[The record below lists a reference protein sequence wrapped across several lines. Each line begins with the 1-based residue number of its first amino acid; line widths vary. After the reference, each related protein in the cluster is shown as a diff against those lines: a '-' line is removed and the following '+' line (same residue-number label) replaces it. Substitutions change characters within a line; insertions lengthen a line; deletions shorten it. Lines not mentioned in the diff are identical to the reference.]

1 MMSGFILYLI
11 AALAALGTLLIE
23 YLQQAIA
30 SGGIIF
36 VALSLIVC
44 LWLFWIRRNGTLR
57 SIQHDDDTIDLVREY
72 GNART
77 ILLTGFAGLISA
89 AIAQLIHSPF
99 LAWLTL
105 LLVIGL
111 AFYAEF
117 GNHGLKTAVPVLV
130 LMIFIKPIPAA
141 IEPWLNLGCQSLST
155 YLTMIMLDFLK
166 VFFFTE
172 GNAIGLISQ
181 QSLATSLF
189 DGTSWLYPSVFAAIA
204 WGVYFQ
210 YHWLRTTL
218 NVCQVLFWVFL
229 WNAFGATVLLTNKE
243 WGGTWMDSA
252 PVVDAWK
259 WISLALILFFSWS
272 ADQFFSSMF
281 RGRPWETASDAMDSA
296 KAASL
301 RKPRWKLRGTDWILV
316 IGLVAVCLLSI
327 RLANYYGWGWLNSP
341 SRLVTVNLPEEF
353 ESWKATELESTEQAI
368 YGSITMPVRRWN
380 LEKDGNKL
388 TLEVRG
394 PCALELPD
402 RWSWNWF
409 GWRIDNDS
417 KTIDTDEEQDG
428 SKLVQFSR
436 LPGETCT
443 LAIQGSNQYGF
454 PRSANSIIETW
465 SEFPPLALANLQRAI
480 GNNPATSTVQ
490 EPALPAGHSVS
501 LAWYSA
507 RPLDDEKAKLL
518 RNTWDKVLPFIR
530 QQLIQPGS
538 K

>member
-1 MMSGFILYLI
+1 MSGFILYLI

-30 SGGIIF
+30 SGGIAF
-36 VALSLIVC
+36 VVLSLVVC
-44 LWLFWIRRNGTLR
+44 LWLFWSRRNGSLR
-57 SIQHDDDTIDLVREY
+57 SIQNDDTIELVREY
-72 GNART
+72 GNSKT
-77 ILLTGFAGLISA
+77 ILLAGIAGLASA
-89 AIAQLIHSPF
+89 AISQLIHSPY

-105 LLVIGL
+105 LLMIGL
-111 AFYAEF
+111 VFYAEF
-117 GNHGLKTAVPVLV
+117 GNHGLKTAVPVLI
-130 LMIFIKPIPAA
+130 LMLFIKPIPAA
-141 IEPWLNLGCQSLST
+141 IEPWLHLRCQSLST

-166 VFFFTE
+166 VFFYTE

-181 QSLATSLF
+181 QRLATTLF
-189 DGTSWLYPSVFAAIA
+189 DGTSWLYPALFAAIA

-229 WNAFGATVLLTNKE
+229 WNAFGATVLLANKE
-243 WGGTWMDSA
+243 WGGTWMDSP
-252 PVVDAWK
+252 PVVAAWK
-259 WISLALILFFSWS
+259 WISLALILFFFWS

-281 RGRPWETASDAMDSA
+281 RGRRWETATDPLDIA

-301 RKPRWKLRGTDWILV
+301 RKPRWQLRATDWILV
-316 IGLVAVCLLSI
+316 IGLVAVGLLSI
-327 RLANYYGWGWLNSP
+327 RLASHYGWGWLNPP
-341 SRLVTVNLPEEF
+341 SRLASVTLPEEF
-353 ESWKATELESTEQAI
+353 ESWKAKELESSEQAT

-394 PCALELPD
+394 PSALELPD
-402 RWSWNWF
+402 RWSWNWS
-409 GWRIDNDS
+409 GWRVENDP
-417 KTIDTDEEQDG
+417 KTTESNEQQNG
-428 SKLVQFSR
+428 YQLVQFSR

-443 LAIQGSNQYGF
+443 LAIQGSNQYGLA
-454 PRSANSIIETW
+454 RSANSIIETW
-465 SEFPPLALANLQRAI
+465 SELPSLAFTNFQQAI
-480 GNNPATSTVQ
+480 GTSPVTATAQ

-518 RNTWDKVLPFIR
+518 RNTWDKILPLIR
-530 QQLIQPGS
+530 QQLIQPAS